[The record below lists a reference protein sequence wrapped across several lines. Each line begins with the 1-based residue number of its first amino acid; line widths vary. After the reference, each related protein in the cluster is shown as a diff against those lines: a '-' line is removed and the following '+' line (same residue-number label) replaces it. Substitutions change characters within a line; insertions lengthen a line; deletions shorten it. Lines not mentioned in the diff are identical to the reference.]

1 MSGQEVNHEST
12 TPSCSR
18 VQKATHKKGSDPE
31 IESKCSLELNGVLDE
46 PVRDV
51 VDIEVLLYLEDEIR
65 VGTARPVLPVC
76 PCLPARPRRRLPPLP
91 SVEPPPPLI
100 RGFRTEPGKNDLHYC
115 QRTTACG
122 DCCLRPAGAERS
134 WFGNTIF
141 GWAVRVYVSMR
152 KTRTKSITAS

>member
-1 MSGQEVNHEST
+1 MSPRLRAVVGFKRG
-12 TPSCSR
+12 PI
-18 VQKATHKKGSDPE
+18 KKGSDPE

-51 VDIEVLLYLEDEIR
+51 VDIEVLLYPEDEIR

-115 QRTTACG
+115 QRGLPRA
-122 DCCLRPAGAERS
+122 RPL
-134 WFGNTIF
+134 F
-141 GWAVRVYVSMR
+141 
-152 KTRTKSITAS
+152 